1 MFIQTGTYLARHDA
15 ATHPVAKKLFHLM
28 HTKQTNLAVSA
39 DLVDSTAILEVSIK

>member
-1 MFIQTGTYLARHDA
+1 MFQTETYLARHDT

-39 DLVDSTAILEVSIK
+39 DLTESRAVLEVNINR